1 MGMNEENYVK
11 QAEIAIKEIREAKN
25 KYGKPIKPLTTSQ
38 IRNILAVTADIYN
51 EIMNQTEGTSDEL
64 SKDVCARINYLKVRL
79 VYESGRDEKV
89 KVFVEK
95 HIYYSF
101 WSQLKKQTSISFV
114 QQIYGSTGGISQILW
129 WKRRVKERE
138 VGYYVCK
145 DSDNR

>member
-101 WSQLKKQTSISFV
+101 WSQLKETNEHILLFADIWKHWWHITDSMVEETSK
-114 QQIYGSTGGISQILW
+114 GKRGRILCMQ
-129 WKRRVKERE
+129 RFR
-138 VGYYVCK
+138 
-145 DSDNR
+145 